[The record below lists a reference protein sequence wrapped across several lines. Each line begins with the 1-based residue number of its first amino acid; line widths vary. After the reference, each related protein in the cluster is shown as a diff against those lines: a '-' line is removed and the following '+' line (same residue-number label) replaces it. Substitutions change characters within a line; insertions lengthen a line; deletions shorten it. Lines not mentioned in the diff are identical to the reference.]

1 MTSTQNPKHHTF
13 TTNSWPCG
21 QLKQFRG
28 LNGRPV
34 IKTEHIRRLTGRPTE
49 KPVMKTEQ
57 IWRLTMMAKI
67 LS

>member
-1 MTSTQNPKHHTF
+1 MAV
-13 TTNSWPCG
+13 WPAAEM
-21 QLKQFRG
+21 KQFRG

-34 IKTEHIRRLTGRPTE
+34 TKMEHIRRFTGRPTE
-49 KPVMKTEQ
+49 RPVMKTEQ